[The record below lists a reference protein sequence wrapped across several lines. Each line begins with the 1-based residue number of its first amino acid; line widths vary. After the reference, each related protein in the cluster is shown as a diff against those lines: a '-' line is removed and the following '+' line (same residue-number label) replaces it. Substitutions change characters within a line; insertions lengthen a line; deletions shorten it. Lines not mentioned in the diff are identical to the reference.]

1 MFIMKKT
8 TINRILICIITIMI
22 CCICFLI
29 MCIATRPRYISPNEP
44 ETAVIAEVP
53 ADTNTISQNN
63 TTLDIPEVTI
73 IEETPISQTKQGK
86 TSSKVN
92 IRDAANPEARVLE
105 TVEEGYTFEILEI
118 LDNGW
123 TKISYNENEAYI
135 SSSYVIII
143 N

>member
-1 MFIMKKT
+1 
-8 TINRILICIITIMI
+8 MI

-29 MCIATRPRYISPNEP
+29 ICIATRPRYISPTEP

-53 ADTNTISQNN
+53 ADTNITSQNN
-63 TTLDIPEVTI
+63 TMLDIPEVTI
-73 IEETPISQTKQGK
+73 VEETPIPQTKQGK

-105 TVEEGYTFEILEI
+105 TVEESYTFEILEI

-123 TKISYNENEAYI
+123 TKILYNENEAYI